1 MGILERKLVV
11 LTFPGTG
18 QTTSPVVKPFQG
30 IIFSE
35 QFFTKSM
42 ENPEPPERRTT
53 RAREKVKQA
62 AEEEQAAAEEK
73 QAAVEK
79 QQLIDKYRGLLMVGG
94 KGEEDLNL
102 TPGVVHD
109 KNRRELD
116 EIKARKNAGLL
127 ELSPSSASVEEDSF
141 EEEQAAVK
149 KEVAEDGEESQEL
162 GKGDARVK
170 LETDLL
176 EEIEIKTEEQGFLS
190 EENTGE

>member
-1 MGILERKLVV
+1 
-11 LTFPGTG
+11 
-18 QTTSPVVKPFQG
+18 
-30 IIFSE
+30 
-35 QFFTKSM
+35 M

-62 AEEEQAAAEEK
+62 AEEEQAAFEK
-73 QAAVEK
+73 EQAAVEK

-116 EIKARKNAGLL
+116 EVMARKNAGLL
-127 ELSPSSASVEEDSF
+127 ELSPGSAAVENDPS

-149 KEVAEDGEESQEL
+149 KEVVEDSEESQEL
-162 GKGDARVK
+162 GNLLTGQGGVRVK
-170 LETDLL
+170 TETDLL
-176 EEIEIKTEEQGFLS
+176 EEVVIKTEDQCSLS
-190 EENTGE
+190 EENAGE

>member
-1 MGILERKLVV
+1 
-11 LTFPGTG
+11 
-18 QTTSPVVKPFQG
+18 
-30 IIFSE
+30 
-35 QFFTKSM
+35 M

-62 AEEEQAAAEEK
+62 AEEEQAAAEEE

-116 EIKARKNAGLL
+116 EILARKNAGLL
-127 ELSPSSASVEEDSF
+127 ELSPSSAAVEEDSS
-141 EEEQAAVK
+141 EEEQTVVK
-149 KEVAEDGEESQEL
+149 EEVVGEGEESQEL
-162 GKGDARVK
+162 GNLLTGQGDVRVK
-170 LETDLL
+170 TETDLL
-176 EEIEIKTEEQGFLS
+176 EEVVIKTEDQCSLS
-190 EENTGE
+190 EENAGE

>member
-1 MGILERKLVV
+1 
-11 LTFPGTG
+11 
-18 QTTSPVVKPFQG
+18 
-30 IIFSE
+30 
-35 QFFTKSM
+35 M

-62 AEEEQAAAEEK
+62 AEEEQAAFEK
-73 QAAVEK
+73 EQAAVEK

-116 EIKARKNAGLL
+116 EILSRKNAGLL
-127 ELSPSSASVEEDSF
+127 KLSPSIAAVEEEPS

-149 KEVAEDGEESQEL
+149 KEVVEGGEESQEL
-162 GKGDARVK
+162 RNMIIGQGDARVK
-170 LETDLL
+170 TETDLL
-176 EEIEIKTEEQGFLS
+176 KEIDIKMEDQCSLS
-190 EENTGE
+190 EENAGE